1 MGRLTALKIA
11 LSVKVISVTLGYLA
25 CARLLFNPDYTYSND
40 SIDITLYSIPFF
52 CAIANLSF
60 AMVAMGIQ
68 KDWIVVLSAG
78 SSDWLIAM
86 NSIMTQID
94 LASKSMAPAFAGI
107 IFASFSYGYSAVIM
121 MSLNA
126 LVTVIF
132 YAFLSRIFSAFPALW
147 VRNSGG
153 PESARIQKSSSQQL
167 TSEDSEAIE
176 IPTADNF
183 LTSGCAGTMIAY
195 AILYFTVL
203 SFGSLMTVYLR
214 SHLFTDIYIQLHT

>member
-25 CARLLFNPDYTYSND
+25 CARLLFNPDYSYSEGA
-40 SIDITLYSIPFF
+40 IDVTLYSIPLF
-52 CAIANLSF
+52 CAVANLSF
-60 AMVAMGIQ
+60 AMVAMGVQ

-78 SSDWLIAM
+78 SKDWLVSM

-94 LASKSMAPAFAGI
+94 LASKSMAPAFTGI
-107 IFASFSYGYSAVIM
+107 VFASFSYGYSAVIM

-147 VRNSGG
+147 TRNSGG
-153 PESARIQKSSSQQL
+153 AESARVQKSTSQQL
-167 TSEDSEAIE
+167 ATEDSEAAE
-176 IPTADNF
+176 NPSPDNF
-183 LTSGCAGTMIAY
+183 FTSGCAATMFAY

-214 SHLFTDIYIQLHT
+214 SAAAC